1 LISLNSRSS
10 NGTLFRISAY
20 FVNHRSRSHWKLAVC
35 SDWLSPVAQSDV
47 SIAWI
52 CLSSPPF
59 EGGSTCPG
67 LPFFLVSGGVA
78 ALGPSQCDALAV
90 GPQGRRGHEARLFSS
105 MRSSCPEDIGR
116 MFWPWT
122 LITFWPKSSINPC
135 LRMKGVPIIISYWL
149 MLMTSK

>member
-1 LISLNSRSS
+1 LISLNGRSS
-10 NGTLFRISAY
+10 NGTPFRISAY
-20 FVNHRSRSHWKLAVC
+20 FTNHCSRSHWKLAVC
-35 SDWLSPVAQSDV
+35 LDWPSSVAQSDV

-59 EGGSTCPG
+59 EGGSTCPR
-67 LPFFLVSGGVA
+67 LPFFLVSGRVA
-78 ALGPSQCDALAV
+78 APGPSQCDVLTV
-90 GPQGRRGHEARLFSS
+90 GPRGRRGCEACLFSS

-135 LRMKGVPIIISYWL
+135 LCMKGVPIIISYRS
-149 MLMTSK
+149 MLTTSK